1 MATHSNKQN
10 TNKFRN
16 SCNILYWD
24 FPILNKQWLLNGPC
38 LTDRRL
44 SFQICVTTKIQ
55 SLEEFLNSET
65 LFLRFYH
72 IFNPALP
79 ETFWGHSKSF
89 VKLEIRQNVSFNQ
102 KHPISTRMSEKSYN
116 TKVRDS
122 ACLTF
127 YVRLSNKRNH
137 IWHYSCTA
145 ASWNLLY
152 KATFPRFV

>member
-116 TKVRDS
+116 NTIPRMSEESHNTKSSQRY
-122 ACLTF
+122 CLLNILCQ
-127 YVRLSNKRNH
+127 VVK
-137 IWHYSCTA
+137 
-145 ASWNLLY
+145 
-152 KATFPRFV
+152 